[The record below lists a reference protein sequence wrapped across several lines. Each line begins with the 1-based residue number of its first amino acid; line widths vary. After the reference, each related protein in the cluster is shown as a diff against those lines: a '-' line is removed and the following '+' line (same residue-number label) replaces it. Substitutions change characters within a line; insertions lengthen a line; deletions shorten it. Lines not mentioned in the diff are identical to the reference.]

1 LIYTNFFGD
10 DPKISTHR
18 FILDLKNIENQGWL
32 SRLKNKH
39 HEENTMKAA
48 VLLEPGKMEI
58 KEVPRPEP
66 GPLDVII
73 ENRMV
78 GICGSDY
85 SVFRGNLPASLPLVT
100 GHETVGRIAALGSEV
115 TGLSL
120 DQRVTIQPNYPC
132 RTCGVC
138 LAGHENICPQ
148 KVRLGGDVDGVF
160 ADFVRVP
167 ANFVWPVPDNL
178 KTRVAVFTEPLAVA
192 VHALRLSPPN
202 ADDRVLIFG
211 SGVIGLLVLQL
222 AALQGAAVSAFDLVK
237 EKSLVVKELGGDALY
252 HPDTE
257 MESLESKFDLIYE
270 TSGAAGA
277 LAQCLDF
284 AAPKARII
292 VLGLGAEYP
301 LAATKIVR
309 KELQIMGSMIYTD
322 EFQEALSHL
331 EAQRVKTEPLVTET
345 LPLTDLPKALG
356 SSPSKNRLKIL
367 IDMK

>member
-1 LIYTNFFGD
+1 M
-10 DPKISTHR
+10 
-18 FILDLKNIENQGWL
+18 ENKYYQ
-32 SRLKNKH
+32 
-39 HEENTMKAA
+39 ENTMKTA

-58 KEVPRPEP
+58 KEVPRPQP
-66 GPLDVII
+66 GPFDVII

-85 SVFRGNLPASLPLVT
+85 SVFRGNLPATLPIVP
-100 GHETVGRIAALGSEV
+100 GHETAGRIAALGSEV

-120 DQRVTIQPNYPC
+120 DQRVTIQPNFPC
-132 RTCGVC
+132 RTCDVC

-167 ANFVWPVPDNL
+167 ANFVWPVPD
-178 KTRVAVFTEPLAVA
+178 KMKDRVAVFTEPLAVA
-192 VHALRLSPPN
+192 VHAFRLSPPRP
-202 ADDRVLIFG
+202 DDRVLIFG

-222 AALQGAAVSAFDLVK
+222 AVLQGAVVGALDLVK
-237 EKSLVVKELGGDALY
+237 EKSLVVRQLGGDAFY

-277 LAQCLDF
+277 LSQCLNL

-292 VLGLGAEYP
+292 VLGLGEEYP

-331 EAQRVKTEPLVTET
+331 EAKRVKTEPLVTET
-345 LPLTDLPKALG
+345 LPLIDLPKALK
-356 SSPSKNRLKIL
+356 SSPLKYRLKTL
-367 IDMK
+367 IDIK

>member
-1 LIYTNFFGD
+1 
-10 DPKISTHR
+10 
-18 FILDLKNIENQGWL
+18 
-32 SRLKNKH
+32 
-39 HEENTMKAA
+39 MKAA

-66 GPLDVII
+66 GPFDVII

-85 SVFRGNLPASLPLVT
+85 SVFRGNLPATLPIVT

-120 DQRVTIQPNYPC
+120 DQRVTIQPNFPC
-132 RTCGVC
+132 QSCKVC

-148 KVRLGGDVDGVF
+148 KVRLGGDVNGVF

-167 ANFVWPVPDNL
+167 ADFVWPVPDKM

-192 VHALRLSPPN
+192 VHALRLSPPS

-211 SGVIGLLVLQL
+211 AGVIGLLVLQL

-237 EKSLVVKELGGDALY
+237 EKSPVVKELGGDALY
-252 HPDTE
+252 YPDTG

-322 EFQEALSHL
+322 EFQEALSLL
-331 EAQRVKTEPLVTET
+331 ESEKVKTR
-345 LPLTDLPKALG
+345 PLTTDIRPLIDLPEALK
-356 SSPSKNRLKIL
+356 SSLLQCRFKTLIKIN
-367 IDMK
+367 